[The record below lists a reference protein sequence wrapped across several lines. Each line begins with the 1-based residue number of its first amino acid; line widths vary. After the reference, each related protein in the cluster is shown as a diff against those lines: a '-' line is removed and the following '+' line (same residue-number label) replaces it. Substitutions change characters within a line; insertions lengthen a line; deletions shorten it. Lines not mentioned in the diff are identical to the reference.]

1 MESDFT
7 NRLRVA
13 LNPGSPKIM
22 TAAGREHSEPEH
34 AVTGRGGGEQDY
46 SAKKFEES

>member
-22 TAAGREHSEPEH
+22 TAAGQEHSEPEH
-34 AVTGRGGGEQDY
+34 AVSTQKKENKT
-46 SAKKFEES
+46 SANKFEES